1 MGRPA
6 KRHYN
11 SPWNSM
17 ESCDWVGTREK
28 SCSSYNSAIHFS
40 KSTKGS
46 LTCNNKLHSTN
57 TTPII
62 VHAHAFSHHN
72 HLIDM
77 QLVLAMIWMTHYS
90 RGIRRQSLTL
100 SQIERS
106 PLSISNKNVLMNT
119 YKVSYRLVEIY
130 DARVL

>member
-6 KRHYN
+6 KRIYN

-17 ESCDWVGTREK
+17 ESCDWVGTRNK

-40 KSTKGS
+40 KGS
-46 LTCNNKLHSTN
+46 LTCNKWHSTN

-90 RGIRRQSLTL
+90 RGVRRQSLTL
-100 SQIERS
+100 SQIERT
-106 PLSISNKNVLMNT
+106 PLHISNKNILMNT
-119 YKVSYRLVEIY
+119 YKVSYRLVDIY
-130 DARVL
+130 DGRVL

>member
-6 KRHYN
+6 KRIYN

-17 ESCDWVGTREK
+17 ESCYWVGTRNK

-40 KSTKGS
+40 KGS
-46 LTCNNKLHSTN
+46 LTCNKWHSTN

-90 RGIRRQSLTL
+90 RGVRRQSLTL
-100 SQIERS
+100 SQIERT
-106 PLSISNKNVLMNT
+106 PLHISNKNILMNT
-119 YKVSYRLVEIY
+119 YKVSYRLVDIY